1 MRRNKTEMFPLYL
14 PGVYLS
20 KYSDLLQ
27 INPFNPGVMGE
38 IIIFKVIK
46 VRKPCCFLFFKKWSE
61 YE

>member
-1 MRRNKTEMFPLYL
+1 MRRNKTELFPLYL
-14 PGVYLS
+14 SGVYLS

-27 INPFNPGVMGE
+27 VNPFNPGVMGE

-46 VRKPCCFLFFKKWSE
+46 VKKNVLFFVKKWSE